1 MVRLENSPT
10 NSEAT
15 QKEEK
20 KRRLICESEMKKTME
35 RKSTERVRW
44 KERSERDGERVRV
57 TERRNREED

>member
-1 MVRLENSPT
+1 
-10 NSEAT
+10 
-15 QKEEK
+15 
-20 KRRLICESEMKKTME
+20 MKKTME